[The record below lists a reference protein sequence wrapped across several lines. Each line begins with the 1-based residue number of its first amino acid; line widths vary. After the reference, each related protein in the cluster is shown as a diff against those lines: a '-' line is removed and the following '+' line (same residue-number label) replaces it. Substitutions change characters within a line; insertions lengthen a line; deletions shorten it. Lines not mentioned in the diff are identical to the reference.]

1 MACAIATRLTNGST
15 PSLHAE
21 YVEHTML
28 QRGMP
33 IQVLDALIGV
43 PQTGMCLRIDP
54 LGIEVQFAS
63 GSKVFITND
72 DLVRSCKT
80 TDGCNVR
87 TPFLKMPK
95 TVSDVSG
102 LDNISLPPFWVP
114 RYIGRETGQKEDA
127 LYIGYV
133 NGKEC
138 FARTKRNAFRLASGE
153 TVLDKNIPGY
163 KKRWI
168 RQHQITG

>member
-1 MACAIATRLTNGST
+1 MVFAIATRLTNGST

-21 YVEHTML
+21 YVDHTML

-33 IQVLDALIGV
+33 IQVLDDFGMQ
-43 PQTGMCLRIDP
+43 QTGMCLRVDP
-54 LGIEVQFAS
+54 LGIEVKFAS
-63 GSKVFITND
+63 GSNEFITND
-72 DLVRSCKT
+72 DLVLHCKT

-95 TVSDVSG
+95 TVS
-102 LDNISLPPFWVP
+102 LPPGWVA
-114 RYIGRETGQKEDA
+114 RYIGRSTGQKEDA

-153 TVLDKNIPGY
+153 TVSDKNIPGY